1 MQPPPRTPAASGVRP
16 QCHECS
22 LRRLNSLLRSHGDR
36 DTWVGDDLRD
46 PQARQWRQ
54 GDYEGLDGHPARARR
69 GEGVRQKV
77 LEHQGS
83 VSSPA
88 QPCAARA
95 LRALHLLTPVLLNR
109 QQWPAG
115 IHMPVWRR
123 AGYHRLGPGV
133 PRDDRWRGAQAHHP
147 WERGLRCAGLP
158 CLGHPAE
165 CHVGVH
171 ARMLGDQVGRGHGR
185 GRPAQA
191 RGQEGQERGTGLQAQ
206 ARRWRQKVNR
216 GFCPLDIYGG
226 SASVCLARTSHG
238 TKPPTPTRHSLS
250 RSDGYHNRQSE
261 QNQVWT

>member
-1 MQPPPRTPAASGVRP
+1 MQPPPRSPAASGVRP

-22 LRRLNSLLRSHGDR
+22 LRRLHSHLRSHGDR
-36 DTWVGDDLRD
+36 DPWVGDDLRD

-69 GEGVRQKV
+69 GEGVWQKV

-83 VSSPA
+83 
-88 QPCAARA
+88 
-95 LRALHLLTPVLLNR
+95 
-109 QQWPAG
+109 WPAG

-133 PRDDRWRGAQAHHP
+133 PRHDRWRGAQAHHP

-185 GRPAQA
+185 GR
-191 RGQEGQERGTGLQAQ
+191 
-206 ARRWRQKVNR
+206 
-216 GFCPLDIYGG
+216 
-226 SASVCLARTSHG
+226 
-238 TKPPTPTRHSLS
+238 
-250 RSDGYHNRQSE
+250 
-261 QNQVWT
+261 

>member
-22 LRRLNSLLRSHGDR
+22 LRRLNSHLRSHGDR

-88 QPCAARA
+88 QPKLC
-95 LRALHLLTPVLLNR
+95 ALHFLTPVLLNLR
-109 QQWPAG
+109 QWPAG
-115 IHMPVWRR
+115 LHVPVWCR
-123 AGYHRLGPGV
+123 AGYHRLGPGL
-133 PRDDRWRGAQAHHP
+133 PRHDRWRGAQAHHP
-147 WERGLRCAGLP
+147 RERGLRYKWLP
-158 CLGHPAE
+158 CLGHPGE

-185 GRPAQA
+185 GRPAQT
-191 RGQEGQERGTGLQAQ
+191 RSQEGQECGTGRQAQ
-206 ARRWRQKVNR
+206 ARRWRQKVSEGLLIPR
-216 GFCPLDIYGG
+216 HLWRLCLCVPPLPPV
-226 SASVCLARTSHG
+226 SLAPRS
-238 TKPPTPTRHSLS
+238 S
-250 RSDGYHNRQSE
+250 RSGYHYRQRA
-261 QNQVWT
+261 NT